1 MGYLINPIGFRVGH
15 TSSWEFSWFAHKDIY
30 PEFLHFILKIR
41 LFFNYILNSMPT
53 IADLDPLN
61 KEVQSLFR
69 SGILYSHFRIKLDF
83 SSLYVD
89 LFFYP
94 GQYWDG
100 TYDSPRLD
108 RRKKK
113 ASYDEIFSFTFSKN

>member
-1 MGYLINPIGFRVGH
+1 
-15 TSSWEFSWFAHKDIY
+15 
-30 PEFLHFILKIR
+30 
-41 LFFNYILNSMPT
+41 MPT

-100 TYDSPRLD
+100 AYDSPRLD
-108 RRKKK
+108 RRKKRNSMMK
-113 ASYDEIFSFTFSKN
+113 SFRLRFPRINYPKLRGVIGFKNLKHMRHNLFVKHKKITKKK